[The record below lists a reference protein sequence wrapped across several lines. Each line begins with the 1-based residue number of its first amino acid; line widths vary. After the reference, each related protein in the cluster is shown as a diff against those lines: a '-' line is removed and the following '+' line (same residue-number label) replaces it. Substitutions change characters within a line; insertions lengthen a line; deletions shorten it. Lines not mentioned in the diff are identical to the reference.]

1 MLISLKFP
9 RASYMPFPKTE
20 TMSNLWD
27 FFTSW
32 VLEHRLFTL
41 PALAS
46 WVLLWPKFWIALCS
60 SWHTALPVA
69 IPSHPPNPPMLPV
82 VFLTTASDTL
92 QQPCLLKRR
101 EGGIPGFPAPGAA
114 SFLWEAQGSPSKY
127 CPAWLCLPR
136 GVVCLRERMFNKST
150 PRK

>member
-69 IPSHPPNPPMLPV
+69 IPSHPPNPPMLPSPQPQTHYNSLV
-82 VFLTTASDTL
+82 SWRGGREASLAFLHLELLLSYGKPRAPPASTA
-92 QQPCLLKRR
+92 QPGSAC
-101 EGGIPGFPAPGAA
+101 PGVLFV
-114 SFLWEAQGSPSKY
+114 SE
-127 CPAWLCLPR
+127 R
-136 GVVCLRERMFNKST
+136 GCSINPL
-150 PRK
+150 